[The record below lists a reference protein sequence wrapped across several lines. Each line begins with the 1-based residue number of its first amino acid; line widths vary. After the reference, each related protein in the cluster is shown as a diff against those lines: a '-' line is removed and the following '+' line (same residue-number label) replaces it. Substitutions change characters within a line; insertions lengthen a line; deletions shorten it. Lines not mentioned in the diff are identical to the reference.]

1 MRIYQKNFIL
11 VGIIIYISFFCVY
24 SFNLV
29 NYDINRT
36 ELNQRTNLKLSQ
48 IENIELTLNTELGNQ
63 GIGGFPKRYYVF
75 VPEGNIHIKVTW
87 DDFWDMDLDLNVYSD
102 QNYFNLIASS
112 DNPGNEHEIIDL
124 NIEQEM
130 TIYIRIW
137 ANSGSGFFNIVVHD
151 DTYISPQIILTVTV
165 ITIIV
170 IVIGVVIGLLV
181 YFKRRGKEI
190 QTFITSELKP
200 YPAKMEEE
208 IQPKSDDD
216 EETNIFIC
224 PDCGHENLK
233 SYKKCKFC
241 GKKLNLV

>member
-1 MRIYQKNFIL
+1 
-11 VGIIIYISFFCVY
+11 VY
-24 SFNLV
+24 SFNLF
-29 NYDINRT
+29 NYDINGT
-36 ELNQRTNLKLSQ
+36 ELNQRTNLKLS
-48 IENIELTLNTELGNQ
+48 ILEDTRLTLNTELGNQ

-75 VPEGNIHIKVTW
+75 VPEGNIHIKATW
-87 DDFWDMDLDLNVYSD
+87 DDFWDMDLELNVYSD
-102 QNYFNLIASS
+102 QNFFNHIASS

-130 TIYIRIW
+130 TIYIRVN
-137 ANSGSGFFNIVVHD
+137 ANSGGGFFNIVVHD
-151 DTYISPQIILTVTV
+151 DAYISPQIILTATI

-170 IVIGVVIGLLV
+170 IVIVVISGLLV
-181 YFKRRGKEI
+181 YYKKIRVKEI

-208 IQPKSDDD
+208 LQPKGDED

-241 GKKLNLV
+241 GKKLKSF